1 MTVAERAKERRKS
14 HTTKNVDGI
23 VMWCDVMC
31 LCCCCCA
38 SVFFVIEKNPRKKR
52 NVLFA
57 KMQNMYTRFLFWF
70 ITIPVYSCST
80 FRHQAISHHKWSII
94 YIYTYIFAVDKV
106 KAAQLKEEKKS
117 LPKPIDDII
126 LFLDPGLLYTPPS
139 PSAKLQAL
147 LMIFEMITKN
157 DGLTSFVC
165 SLRMNTTKIIY
176 SRTLEFSTKFYIRT
190 DCLYLHSIFFSCL
203 RFIQFSH
210 SLVYISN
217 V

>member
-106 KAAQLKEEKKS
+106 KAAQLKEEKKV
-117 LPKPIDDII
+117 
-126 LFLDPGLLYTPPS
+126 S
-139 PSAKLQAL
+139 PNRSRRYHSISGSRLVVHTT
-147 LMIFEMITKN
+147 ITKRKASSTFN
-157 DGLTSFVC
+157 DIRNDNKKRWINFFRLLSSNEHNQNYLFTNSWVFNEILYSYWLFVFAFNFFLLSAFYPILT
-165 SLRMNTTKIIY
+165 L
-176 SRTLEFSTKFYIRT
+176 
-190 DCLYLHSIFFSCL
+190 SCIH
-203 RFIQFSH
+203 F
-210 SLVYISN
+210 
-217 V
+217 